1 MKLLTL
7 FSISFFTPIAH
18 SEVLDKVTTP
28 QSSLLMLAFLL
39 CVFLLLAKFRKSWIF
54 WPYVAVLSFLI
65 LGNADFIFN
74 DEVFHMA
81 SREHG
86 GPGYMAYI
94 YFELLFNILMLIL
107 SFVLYFKK
115 KRIRD

>member
-1 MKLLTL
+1 MKLLIL
-7 FSISFFTPIAH
+7 SLISFFTPSAH
-18 SEVLDKVTTP
+18 SEVLDKATTL
-28 QSSLLMLAFLL
+28 QSSLLMLGFLF

-81 SREHG
+81 SREYG
-86 GPGYMAYI
+86 GPGYKTYI
-94 YFELLFNILMLIL
+94 YFELFLNISMLIC
-107 SFVLYFKK
+107 SFFLYFKK